1 MTKTSIGLQD
11 LRRRIYLKAKADQ
24 EWRFWGLYVHVC
36 KPETLREAYEMAR
49 RNGGAAGIDGVT
61 FADIEE
67 AGLEAFLDGIHDELV
82 SRSYRPSGNRQVEI
96 PKDGGKVRI
105 LGIPTI
111 RKTQS
116 VIALIKDEANKCLR
130 APEGINFEN
139 KVVLS
144 IATRLAAEQ
153 FMVGKLKE
161 AAGIATIESNQT
173 SRLLKVYRRV
183 FPVDQVAIGVLWR
196 VALMTPENIHLNS
209 FMYEPILDM
218 SDDHLR
224 KLYADVLAL
233 V

>member
-1 MTKTSIGLQD
+1 MSRL
-11 LRRRIYLKAKADQ
+11 
-24 EWRFWGLYVHVC
+24 
-36 KPETLREAYEMAR
+36 AR
-49 RNGGAAGIDGVT
+49 RLNAGGDAEGASVD
-61 FADIEE
+61 
-67 AGLEAFLDGIHDELV
+67 
-82 SRSYRPSGNRQVEI
+82 N
-96 PKDGGKVRI
+96 
-105 LGIPTI
+105 
-111 RKTQS
+111 TQS
-116 VIALIKDEANKCLR
+116 VIALIKDEANKCLA

-153 FMVGKLKE
+153 FMLGKLQK

-173 SRLLKVYRRV
+173 SRLLKEYRRV
-183 FPVDQVAIGVLWR
+183 FPADQVAIGVLWR

-233 V
+233 A